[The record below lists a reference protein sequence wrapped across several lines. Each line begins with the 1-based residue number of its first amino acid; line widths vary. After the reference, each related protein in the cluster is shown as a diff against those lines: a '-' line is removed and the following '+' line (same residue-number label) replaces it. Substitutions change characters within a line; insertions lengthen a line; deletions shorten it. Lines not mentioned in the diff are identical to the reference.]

1 MAPLIL
7 GLVLAF
13 WGYISSRP
21 FHRCGRAGGGCARR
35 RQVQSGV
42 LAHIGPGLA
51 LIVIG
56 YMTAPRG
63 DQLFQPSGAARAIA
77 PLAMIASFILLAS
90 ANMRTHIR
98 AVLRHP
104 MLIGVGIWA
113 GVHLLAN
120 GDARGTL
127 LFGSFLAYVL
137 IDLASAISRH
147 AVKPFVPAAKYDA
160 MAIAGGVALAVV
172 VMLFHRMLLGVPA
185 ASWSL

>member
-7 GLVLAF
+7 GLVLFLGIHLVPTIPPLRARWVAALGAGRYKAAF
-13 WGYISSRP
+13 SLTS
-21 FHRCGRAGGGCARR
+21 A
-35 RQVQSGV
+35 
-42 LAHIGPGLA
+42 LGLA

-63 DQLFQPSGAARAIA
+63 DQLFQPSDAARAVA

-90 ANMRTHIR
+90 ANMSTHIR
-98 AVLRHP
+98 AALRHP

-160 MAIAGGVALAVV
+160 MAVAGGVALAIV
-172 VMLFHRMLLGVPA
+172 VMLFHRMLFGMPA
-185 ASWSL
+185 VSWSL